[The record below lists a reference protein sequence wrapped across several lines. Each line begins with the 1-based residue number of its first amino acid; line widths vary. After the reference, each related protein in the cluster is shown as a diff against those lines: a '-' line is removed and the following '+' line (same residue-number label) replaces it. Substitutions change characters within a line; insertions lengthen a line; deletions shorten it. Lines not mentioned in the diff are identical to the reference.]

1 MRTILWNKIKQI
13 ASKQKEIARNHTT
26 FNTHIWAYLENIPI
40 PPFTTAFGRNTTK
53 QIFIPTIDHLVDNNR
68 TRMEHILLLETTIG
82 SKYLTIGSV
91 RLGCKLIIE
100 DNQAQA
106 SIDRWVKGDQG
117 FPFRSQRS
125 GNGMSVGFGQ
135 NAYVKIGINT
145 PRTIGI
151 PCPHIT
157 RTRLINCDIFNLVIR
172 VSPWHVKMKNE
183 S

>member
-1 MRTILWNKIKQI
+1 
-13 ASKQKEIARNHTT
+13 
-26 FNTHIWAYLENIPI
+26 
-40 PPFTTAFGRNTTK
+40 
-53 QIFIPTIDHLVDNNR
+53 
-68 TRMEHILLLETTIG
+68 MEHILFTEVTIG
-82 SKYLTIGSV
+82 SKDLTIGSV
-91 RLGCKLIIE
+91 RLGYKIIIE

-106 SIDRWVKGDQG
+106 SIDRWGHGDQG
-117 FPFRSQRS
+117 FPFETQKI

-135 NAYVKIGINT
+135 NAYDKIGINT